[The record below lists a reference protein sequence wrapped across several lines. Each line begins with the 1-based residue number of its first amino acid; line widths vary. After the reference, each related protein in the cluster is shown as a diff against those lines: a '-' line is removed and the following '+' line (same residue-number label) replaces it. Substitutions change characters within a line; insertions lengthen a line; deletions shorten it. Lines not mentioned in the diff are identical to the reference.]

1 MVLHEVYACHP
12 VREPS
17 RKLAAKVVDSQRL
30 ILLAE
35 DPDEVV
41 RKLEMEAQQPRN
53 TTDLADLGHLQAI
66 YGHFWPFSAIVR
78 HVVSFPAFVWR

>member
-1 MVLHEVYACHP
+1 MQLGEVIGSGAQGQVYACQP

-41 RKLEMEAQQPRN
+41 RKLEMEAWKLHGGGMRS
-53 TTDLADLGHLQAI
+53 I
-66 YGHFWPFSAIVR
+66 SCI
-78 HVVSFPAFVWR
+78 